1 MADDI
6 AMNITSKIVALSSA
20 VAFALQIALALLMLR
35 YFSPEEVGMFSVISQ
50 IGFFWTTL
58 ALAQAPLQLLANQ
71 GESVFADVRQ
81 AWFSSFQRFVWLLP
95 ATVVAVWWSGL
106 PFVSSLLWTLLM
118 SLCQFTWLLSLSM
131 RLRITGTWSHFFV
144 RVLPPFISLLVA
156 CFAVYTQ
163 WNIPALLLAALIG
176 YAIGAL
182 SIAPEF
188 FTKIHINLNP
198 TINNHSKKTLTISEL
213 HDNAL
218 STPPPAPSDTRPYWL
233 RMGHSLADALLSAA
247 LLVVWQRSFGPQE
260 TGWLAAPLR
269 VMGIIP
275 AVIHMAWVQVLIAQ
289 NKQSPVNPT
298 FVGLAGFSCVAII
311 GGSCLLALNFG
322 WLGHDWQGIETYIG
336 MLVLWQ
342 GSACMTAAYSHHPF
356 QTKQS
361 VNYSY
366 ACIVIS
372 VIQIFTLLIPFI
384 FNYKLTSQ
392 IFFYLFS
399 VVSIIGCLILYKRI
413 K

>member
-1 MADDI
+1 
-6 AMNITSKIVALSSA
+6 MNITSKIVALSSA

-35 YFSPEEVGMFSVISQ
+35 YFSPEEVGTFSVISQ

-71 GESVFADVRQ
+71 GESVVADARQ

-95 ATVVAVWWSGL
+95 ATLVAVLCSGL
-106 PFVSSLLWTLLM
+106 PFVSSILWTLLL
-118 SLCQFTWLLSLSM
+118 SLCQLTWMLSLSM

-188 FTKIHINLNP
+188 FTKFHSHLNP
-198 TINNHSKKTLTISEL
+198 TINNHSKNSLTISEF
-213 HDNAL
+213 HEDAP
-218 STPPPAPSDTRPYWL
+218 STPPLAPSDTRPNWL
-233 RMGHSLADALLSAA
+233 RMGHSLSDALLSAV
-247 LLVVWQRSFGPQE
+247 LLVVWQRNFGSQE

-275 AVIHMAWVQVLIAQ
+275 AVIHMAWVQVLLAQ
-289 NKQSPVNPT
+289 NRQSPVNPN

-311 GGSCLLALNFG
+311 GEVAC
-322 WLGHDWQGIETYIG
+322 WL
-336 MLVLWQ
+336 
-342 GSACMTAAYSHHPF
+342 
-356 QTKQS
+356 
-361 VNYSY
+361 
-366 ACIVIS
+366 
-372 VIQIFTLLIPFI
+372 
-384 FNYKLTSQ
+384 
-392 IFFYLFS
+392 
-399 VVSIIGCLILYKRI
+399 
-413 K
+413 